1 MPGGNTFS
9 GVLADGSYSLAGYH
23 HKPIDDYTAAEA
35 LKSYHLLDNT
45 GTAIGSSVK
54 RKSSS
59 SGTDEIVTTIDQ
71 SEHSGVLTYF
81 VNGQTTTINAGEN
94 VNVSEA
100 LTSPSW
106 IHHREKGYLI
116 FPKENQ
122 NLLIKTGSSIN
133 VTEPGQGSSINYI
146 LALDHGANPG
156 SSTKNGYHYVMV
168 ANVEASDMPAV
179 LTAYKNDYE
188 VLIEPDAYHA
198 LVNAPDKVRQASFYQ
213 AGTVN
218 FDADSF
224 IESNRPALIMTRELA
239 DYLRL
244 TVVDPL
250 HDLTGSSITIGV
262 SDLLA
267 EGEYRYSFGG
277 ISPRLGETATVSS
290 DGVSGSTI
298 SIALPDES
306 DGPFYDYQEQMF
318 AGAPILLTLRKV
330 GVASVDTDGDG
341 LLTIVMPVVK
351 PQGCPQIQMT
361 METGSMIRQICVR
374 IHH

>member
-1 MPGGNTFS
+1 M
-9 GVLADGSYSLAGYH
+9 
-23 HKPIDDYTAAEA
+23 
-35 LKSYHLLDNT
+35 
-45 GTAIGSSVK
+45 
-54 RKSSS
+54 
-59 SGTDEIVTTIDQ
+59 
-71 SEHSGVLTYF
+71 
-81 VNGQTTTINAGEN
+81 
-94 VNVSEA
+94 
-100 LTSPSW
+100 
-106 IHHREKGYLI
+106 
-116 FPKENQ
+116 
-122 NLLIKTGSSIN
+122 
-133 VTEPGQGSSINYI
+133 
-146 LALDHGANPG
+146 
-156 SSTKNGYHYVMV
+156 
-168 ANVEASDMPAV
+168 
-179 LTAYKNDYE
+179 
-188 VLIEPDAYHA
+188 IEPDAYHA

-341 LLTIVMPVVK
+341 IPDNADNCPEVSNPDQINTDGDEVGNLCDADDDNDGLTDVQEVELGTNPLNRDTDGDGWSDKEEVEEGADPLAASSQPEIPSGLPVWLLYMAT
-351 PQGCPQIQMT
+351 Q
-361 METGSMIRQICVR
+361 
-374 IHH
+374 